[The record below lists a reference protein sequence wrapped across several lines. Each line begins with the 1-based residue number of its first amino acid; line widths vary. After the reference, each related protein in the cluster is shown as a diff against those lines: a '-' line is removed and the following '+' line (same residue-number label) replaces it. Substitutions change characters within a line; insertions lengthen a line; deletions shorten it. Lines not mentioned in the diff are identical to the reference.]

1 MSGPSSSGTSNVGRL
16 TICVLVVALALTAAQ
31 FTPALGSQDTRPI
44 AVQAQAPA
52 AEPAPP
58 NPWGYNFDGG
68 ALIYNP
74 PSSFCSYF
82 ACIASFWNGVGYV
95 VQCIDGTF
103 SLSGGRTGVCS
114 SGHGGFYRN
123 LYAPGASP
131 TPTPAPTPPP
141 SSACGVERWSV
152 KTGTDSDAGSINLGS
167 TTYTTVSAMDALP
180 KPSSLPANNRIA
192 PTETT
197 VYSIDALLTV
207 YVREDDSDYHLVLTD
222 TSGGTMITEIAS
234 PSCVG
239 PGSPL
244 VAGITN
250 ARAEFD
256 ARYSVT
262 TSFKTANI
270 PVRVRGVGFFDF
282 IHGQTGVAP
291 NGIELHPLLDI
302 QFNPAPRCD
311 SAGTPTSTT
320 YLPNITRRLGGA
332 SGWDTPFYV
341 QNAGATSTTIE
352 ASFYYFD
359 TGALATCHKTTG
371 VAPGA
376 SILDDPNLASDL
388 TDDKQYSVVI
398 RSFGA
403 SAVATVNQTQTSG
416 GRIEALS
423 YGGFSSGALKVYVPN
438 VTRRFF
444 GYDIPLIIQNIGT
457 STAFVTANFKSFDG
471 TQNVNI
477 PLTIGVGLSGVIDPD
492 FTTGLVDQTQYA
504 VTVTSNQPVA
514 VVANAHN
521 EAIGPLAFSHNGLA
535 SGATVVYG
543 PWATKGTTFSN
554 VVVQNLGAAATTATL
569 TFKPTS
575 GAAAQVFTTDVIPAG
590 GASAFDVRFTN
601 GIALAGAASCGST
614 ASATCLGDGDYGLTV
629 SASQPVAA
637 VVLPNSNTLAG
648 AYLAAANITSKA
660 LAPVVQRNVGG
671 WNSPIWVQSI
681 TATSATLS
689 FYAVGTGSLATSLP
703 LSLAPGMTT
712 RVDPAAVNGL
722 VNGQQY
728 SLVIDASG
736 TIAAAIQEFNAQA
749 GDGLM
754 VYEAFAQ

>member
-1 MSGPSSSGTSNVGRL
+1 MSRVARL
-16 TICVLVVALALTAAQ
+16 AICAIVCALALSAAQ
-31 FTPALGSQDTRPI
+31 FTPALGSQDARP
-44 AVQAQAPA
+44 AALQVQAPA

-58 NPWGYNFDGG
+58 NPWGYNYDSG

-74 PSSFCSYF
+74 PSNFCSYF

-95 VQCIDGTF
+95 VQCLDGTF

-123 LYAPGASP
+123 LYAPGVSP
-131 TPTPAPTPPP
+131 TPTPGPTAPP
-141 SSACGVERWSV
+141 SASCGVERWSV
-152 KTGTDSDAGSINLGS
+152 KTGTDPDAGSINLGN
-167 TTYTTVSAMDALP
+167 TTYTTVSALDALP

-239 PGSPL
+239 AGSPL
-244 VAGITN
+244 LAGITN

-262 TSFKTANI
+262 TSFRTANI

-302 QFNPAPRCD
+302 QFNPMPRCD
-311 SAGTPTSTT
+311 SPGTATSTT
-320 YLPNITRRLGGA
+320 YLPNITRRLGGP

-341 QNAGATSTTIE
+341 QNAGSTPTTFE

-388 TDDKQYSVVI
+388 TDDKQYSVVV
-398 RSFGA
+398 RSVGA
-403 SAVATVNQTQTSG
+403 PAVATVNQSQTSG
-416 GRIEALS
+416 GLIEALS
-423 YGGFSSGALKVYVPN
+423 YGGFSTGATKVYVPN

-444 GYDIPLIIQNIGT
+444 GYDIPLIIQNLGT

-492 FTTGLVDQTQYA
+492 YTAGLTDGTQYA

-514 VVANAHN
+514 VVANAHD
-521 EAIGPLAFSHNGLA
+521 EAIGPVAFSHNGLA
-535 SGATVVYG
+535 SGATTVYG
-543 PWATKGTTFSN
+543 PWATKSTSTFSN
-554 VVVQNLGAAATTATL
+554 VVVQNLGTAAATATL

-575 GAAAQVFTTDVIPAG
+575 GAAAQAFTTASIPAG
-590 GASAFDVRFTN
+590 GASAFDVRFTS
-601 GIALAGAASCGST
+601 GIALAGAAPCGSA
-614 ASATCLGDGDYGLTV
+614 ASATCLGDGDYGLSV
-629 SASQPVAA
+629 SSSQPIAA

-648 AYLAAANITSKA
+648 AYLAAGNVTSKV
-660 LAPVVQRNVGG
+660 LAPIVQRNLSG
-671 WNSPIWVQSI
+671 WNSPIWLQSV
-681 TATSATLS
+681 TATSATLN
-689 FYAVGTGSLATSLP
+689 FYVLGTGALATSLP
-703 LSLAPGMTT
+703 LSLTAGTT
-712 RVDPAAVNGL
+712 VRVDPAAVAGL
-722 VNGQQY
+722 ANGQPY
-728 SLVIDASG
+728 SLVVDANG
-736 TIAAAIQEFNAQA
+736 TIAATIQEFNVQA

-754 VYEAFAQ
+754 VYEAFPQ

>member
-1 MSGPSSSGTSNVGRL
+1 MRRVAHV
-16 TICVLVVALALTAAQ
+16 TICVIVVALALSAVKW
-31 FTPALGSQDTRPI
+31 TPALGSQDARPI
-44 AVQAQAPA
+44 AIQMQAPA
-52 AEPAPP
+52 SEPAPP
-58 NPWGYNFDGG
+58 NPWGYNFDSG

-74 PSSFCSYF
+74 PSNFCSYF
-82 ACIASFWNGVGYV
+82 ACIASFWNGIGYV
-95 VQCIDGTF
+95 VQCLDGTF

-131 TPTPAPTPPP
+131 TPTQTPGPTAPP

-152 KTGTDSDAGSINLGS
+152 KTGTDPDAGSINLGS
-167 TTYTTVSAMDALP
+167 TTYTTVSALDALP
-180 KPSSLPANNRIA
+180 KPSSLPADNRIA

-239 PGSPL
+239 SGSPL
-244 VAGITN
+244 LAGITN

-256 ARYSVT
+256 ARYLVT
-262 TSFKTANI
+262 TGFKTANI

-282 IHGQTGVAP
+282 LHGQTGVAP
-291 NGIELHPLLDI
+291 NGVELHPLLDI

-311 SAGTPTSTT
+311 SAGIPTSTT

-332 SGWDTPFYV
+332 SGWDTPFFV
-341 QNAGATSTTIE
+341 QNAGTMTTTIE
-352 ASFYYFD
+352 ASFYHFD

-376 SILDDPNLASDL
+376 SILDDPNLATDL
-388 TDDKQYSVVI
+388 TDGKQYSVVV

-403 SAVATVNQTQTSG
+403 PAVATVNQSQTSG

-423 YGGFSSGALKVYVPN
+423 YGGFSSGATRVYVPN

-444 GYDIPLIIQNIGT
+444 GYDIPLIIQNLGT

-471 TQNVNI
+471 TQNVNL

-492 FTTGLVDQTQYA
+492 FTNGLVDQTQYA

-521 EAIGPLAFSHNGLA
+521 EAIGPLAYSHDGLA
-535 SGATVVYG
+535 AGATTVYG
-543 PWATKGTTFSN
+543 AWATKGTTFSN
-554 VVVQNLGAAATTATL
+554 VVVQNLGTAAATATL
-569 TFKPTS
+569 TFQPTS
-575 GAAAQVFTTDVIPAG
+575 GAAAQVFATDVIPAG
-590 GASAFDVRFTN
+590 SASAFDVRFTN
-601 GIALAGAASCGST
+601 GIALAGTAACGST
-614 ASATCLGDGDYGLTV
+614 ASPTCLGDGDYGLTV
-629 SASQPVAA
+629 SASQPMAA
-637 VVLPNSNTLAG
+637 VVLPNSSTLAG
-648 AYLAAANITSKA
+648 AYVAAATVTSRA
-660 LAPVVQRNVGG
+660 LAPVVQRNAGG
-671 WNSPIWVQSI
+671 WNSPIWLQSI
-681 TATSATLS
+681 SAASATLS
-689 FYAVGTGSLATSLP
+689 FYAIGTGALAASVP
-703 LSLAPGMTT
+703 LSLTPGMTM
-712 RVDPAAVNGL
+712 RVDPGAVNGL

-728 SLVIDASG
+728 SLAIDASG
-736 TIAAAIQEFNAQA
+736 MVAAVIQEFNTQA